1 MQSDSTPKSAKDS
14 LVEALGETPEEN
26 SIGKPDSPTLPLYG
40 SENVPI
46 SNEEEKTIE

>member
-1 MQSDSTPKSAKDS
+1 MDNESKENLKDS
-14 LVEALGETPEEN
+14 LVEALGETPEERI
-26 SIGKPDSPTLPLYG
+26 IGKPDSPTLPLYG